1 MRDFRTG
8 LARFSGAASVAIVLV
23 AAATARGQ
31 GPQFDVG
38 SPPGA
43 AGGASAVGQ
52 PLGAANFPDFGSPS
66 NAPFSGRA
74 GPGGAH
80 VPASSLTTPGVPA
93 FIGLGAHQ
101 TIKQNAPPLQT
112 PKMAEGLDLPVDIVN
127 YPLASGAG
135 GMTLDASIEQLVQQN
150 LDLLAAKLEVPM
162 SEADVL
168 TANLRANP
176 IFYADTQ
183 LIPYGHFSFLRPG
196 GPPQS
201 DININY
207 PLDLSF
213 KRLARTRSAREAKSA
228 VEAQLQDAIRNQ
240 IDNLYTYHVGVVQ
253 AGLALRLTEVSRNGL
268 VKLEGVARARLKEGS
283 VKPADYLAVRANV
296 QKAELNVKNA
306 QQAKI
311 KANRAFALILNLP
324 LEDVDSID
332 VLDPVGMLQGL
343 PMPPKELIKRALEKR
358 PDLLAW
364 KYGVRRAEAD
374 LKLAKANGYPDVY
387 VLYQPYTFQNNTY
400 LGVPQRVFLDAGPDR
415 FDPAI

>member
-1 MRDFRTG
+1 MRDLRTG
-8 LARFSGAASVAIVLV
+8 LARFSGAASVAMVLL

-43 AGGASAVGQ
+43 AGGSSAVGQ

-80 VPASSLTTPGVPA
+80 VPASALTTPGVPV
-93 FIGLGAHQ
+93 FIGVGAQQ
-101 TIKQNAPPLQT
+101 TIKQVAPPLET
-112 PKMAEGLDLPVDIVN
+112 PQLGEGLELEVEIVN
-127 YPLASGAG
+127 YPPKG
-135 GMTLDASIEQLVQQN
+135 GGGISLDASIEQLANQN

-253 AGLALRLTEVSRNGL
+253 AGLTLRLAEVSRNAL
-268 VKLEGVARARLKEGS
+268 LKLETIARCAVEGR
-283 VKPADYLAVRANV
+283 KR
-296 QKAELNVKNA
+296 
-306 QQAKI
+306 QA
-311 KANRAFALILNLP
+311 
-324 LEDVDSID
+324 
-332 VLDPVGMLQGL
+332 G
-343 PMPPKELIKRALEKR
+343 
-358 PDLLAW
+358 
-364 KYGVRRAEAD
+364 
-374 LKLAKANGYPDVY
+374 
-387 VLYQPYTFQNNTY
+387 
-400 LGVPQRVFLDAGPDR
+400 
-415 FDPAI
+415 